1 MKLGTVSK
9 PDKRNKMM
17 SKRFYDDFMS
27 GNCGIIVIFLIYVQF
42 RAIRK
47 LDSES
52 IVFKTYIFIN
62 SNFLSYKIWKQNYKI
77 SNTVLTLLLWVKVI
91 FFPKNAVFFTKNAD
105 LSKIK
110 RALVLKG
117 IFSETTYVC
126 VLTDQISSF

>member
-47 LDSES
+47 LDPES
-52 IVFKTYIFIN
+52 ISLELTF
-62 SNFLSYKIWKQNYKI
+62 SL
-77 SNTVLTLLLWVKVI
+77 TVTFYHIKSENRTTKSLTQ
-91 FFPKNAVFFTKNAD
+91 
-105 LSKIK
+105 
-110 RALVLKG
+110 
-117 IFSETTYVC
+117 FSHFCFE
-126 VLTDQISSF
+126 